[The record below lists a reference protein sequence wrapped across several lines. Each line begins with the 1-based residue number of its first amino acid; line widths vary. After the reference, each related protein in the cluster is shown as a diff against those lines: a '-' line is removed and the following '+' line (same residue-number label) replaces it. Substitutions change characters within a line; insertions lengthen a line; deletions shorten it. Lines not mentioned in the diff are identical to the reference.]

1 MSFALLKQFSYQVDM
16 CLHQMLLASEP
27 QVGGEGCHGRIGAF
41 QPRSKWWHKPANL
54 LKDINSQPCWSRD
67 QGHFLAIEPPMH
79 MPLRVVAPT
88 LKTIIDN
95 IAAGIVSCEG
105 FLYITLILKNY
116 LHILL
121 DLSTWLY

>member
-1 MSFALLKQFSYQVDM
+1 MSSALLKQFSYQVDM
-16 CLHQMLLASEP
+16 CLHQMLLAFEP
-27 QVGGEGCHGRIGAF
+27 QVGGEGCHGWIGAF
-41 QPRSKWWHKPANL
+41 QPISEWWHKPANP

-67 QGHFLAIEPPMH
+67 QGHF
-79 MPLRVVAPT
+79 LRVVAPT

-105 FLYITLILKNY
+105 YLYITLILKNY

-121 DLSTWLY
+121 DLSIWLY